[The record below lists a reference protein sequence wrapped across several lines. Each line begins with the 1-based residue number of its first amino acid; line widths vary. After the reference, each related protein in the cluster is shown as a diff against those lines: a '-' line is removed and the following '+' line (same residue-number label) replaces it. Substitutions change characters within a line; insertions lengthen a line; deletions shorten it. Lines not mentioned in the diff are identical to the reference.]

1 MRADEARTSR
11 NQASKSQLKTI
22 LKNAHSAK
30 KYEVIAE
37 AYSALDR
44 AVKKNLIH
52 RNFAN
57 RQKSQ
62 LGKLIKPTKLENA
75 AAAAKK
81 TAKKAVSSAK
91 PTQTKKT
98 KKQAKR

>member
-1 MRADEARTSR
+1 MRSDVTRTDR
-11 NQASKSQLKTI
+11 NQASRSQLKTV

-30 KYEVIAE
+30 SYEVISA

-52 RNFAN
+52 RNFAA

-62 LGKLIKPTKLENA
+62 LGKLVKPVKLESLPVKT
-75 AAAAKK
+75 AKK
-81 TAKKAVSSAK
+81 TAKKAASV
-91 PTQTKKT
+91 KKT
-98 KKQAKR
+98 PVKKTAKKSTR